1 MKKELEKLIF
11 EGVLTDTIKIWG
23 KTWTLQTIN
32 ISDRMD
38 LSKKINSDN
47 DNLNLL
53 KLKVELIAKSLVSID
68 DIILDDIEEK
78 LEFVNKL
85 PLAVIDKLF
94 SKFDEMT
101 TTLNKTIDDKD
112 IEEIKN

>member
-11 EGVLTDTIKIWG
+11 EGVLTDTVKIWD
-23 KTWTLQTIN
+23 KVWTLQTIN
-32 ISDRMD
+32 IEDRID

-53 KLKVELIAKSLVSID
+53 KLKVELVTKSLVSID
-68 DIILDDIEEK
+68 DIILDDIDEK

-101 TTLNKTIDDKD
+101 ATLNKTIDDKD